1 VRCLTFTIAK
11 GNLIVWANVN
21 LHYPIKNGNDWDE
34 TMLAEPL
41 NKSVI
46 NDSYRQRK
54 CNQGGQPPSGG
65 KGMQERVKRL
75 EDQVTTLVSNVAV
88 IKSNYA
94 TKEDVAAVKADVA
107 VIKSNY
113 ATKEDVAAVKA
124 DVAIIK
130 SNYATKEDVAAI
142 KVDLSKAI
150 ITQTKWMVTTQF
162 VTLGAG
168 LSLAKLLF

>member
-11 GNLIVWANVN
+11 GNLIVWATVN
-21 LHYPIKNGNDWDE
+21 LHYPIKNGNDWGE
-34 TMLAEPL
+34 IMLAEPL

-46 NDSYRQRK
+46 NYACRQRK
-54 CNQGGQPPSGG
+54 CKQGGQPPSGG

-75 EDQVTTLVSNVAV
+75 EDQVTTLVSDVAV

-113 ATKEDVAAVKA
+113 ATKEDVAA
-124 DVAIIK
+124 
-130 SNYATKEDVAAI
+130 I
-142 KVDLSKAI
+142 KVDLYKAMM
-150 ITQTKWMVTTQF
+150 TQTKWMVTTQF

>member
-1 VRCLTFTIAK
+1 MIWLT
-11 GNLIVWANVN
+11 VD
-21 LHYPIKNGNDWDE
+21 LHHPINSKQDWGE
-34 TMLAEPL
+34 VMLAEPL
-41 NKSVI
+41 SKSVI
-46 NDSYRQRK
+46 NYSCRRPK
-54 CNQGGQPPSGG
+54 CDQGGQPPGGG

-75 EDQVTTLVSNVAV
+75 EDNVTVLVADVAVIKSNYATKQDVESVKADVAV

-113 ATKEDVAAVKA
+113 ATKEDVAA
-124 DVAIIK
+124 
-130 SNYATKEDVAAI
+130 I
-142 KVDLSKAI
+142 KVDLYKAMM
-150 ITQTKWMVTTQF
+150 TQTKWMVTTQF

>member
-1 VRCLTFTIAK
+1 LKGSLFIWLT
-11 GNLIVWANVN
+11 VD
-21 LHYPIKNGNDWDE
+21 LHHPINSKQDWGE
-34 TMLAEPL
+34 GMLAEPL
-41 NKSVI
+41 SKSVI
-46 NDSYRQRK
+46 NYSCRRPK
-54 CNQGGQPPSGG
+54 CDQGGQPPGGG

-75 EDQVTTLVSNVAV
+75 EDHVTKLVADVAV

-113 ATKEDVAAVKA
+113 ATKEDVAA
-124 DVAIIK
+124 
-130 SNYATKEDVAAI
+130 I
-142 KVDLSKAI
+142 KVDLYKAMM
-150 ITQTKWMVTTQF
+150 TQTKWMVTTQF

>member
-1 VRCLTFTIAK
+1 
-11 GNLIVWANVN
+11 
-21 LHYPIKNGNDWDE
+21 
-34 TMLAEPL
+34 MLAEPL

-46 NDSYRQRK
+46 NYACRQRK
-54 CNQGGQPPSGG
+54 CKQGGQPPSGG

-75 EDQVTTLVSNVAV
+75 EDQVTSLVSDVAV

-113 ATKEDVAAVKA
+113 ATR
-124 DVAIIK
+124 
-130 SNYATKEDVAAI
+130 EDVAAI
-142 KVDLSKAI
+142 KVDLYKAM

>member
-1 VRCLTFTIAK
+1 MIWLT
-11 GNLIVWANVN
+11 VD
-21 LHYPIKNGNDWDE
+21 LHHPINSKQDWGE
-34 TMLAEPL
+34 VMLAEPL
-41 NKSVI
+41 SKSVI
-46 NDSYRQRK
+46 NYSCRRPK
-54 CNQGGQPPSGG
+54 CDQGGQPPGGG

-75 EDQVTTLVSNVAV
+75 EDHVTKLVADVAV

-113 ATKEDVAAVKA
+113 ATKEDVAA
-124 DVAIIK
+124 
-130 SNYATKEDVAAI
+130 I
-142 KVDLSKAI
+142 KVDLYKAMM
-150 ITQTKWMVTTQF
+150 TQTKWMVTTQF